1 MSNNIAAIS
10 AQISKLKTERT
21 AADLDWIRA
30 RRRMAAENLK
40 LKTRLE
46 SAERR
51 LKEAKQRYRTEL
63 AAASANDAYTEL
75 AELADSFNHDSERL
89 AQSLEQANSL
99 ISQCPPDCVDQ
110 LSVWS
115 ADNLPHLLR
124 TPDGKL
130 VMRRRGV

>member
-1 MSNNIAAIS
+1 MSNLAAIETRI
-10 AQISKLKTERT
+10 ADLKSEVRT
-21 AADLDWIRA
+21 ADLNWVRA
-30 RRRMAAENLK
+30 RRVMAAENLK

-63 AAASANDAYTEL
+63 AAARANDSYTEL
-75 AELADSFNHDSERL
+75 AELADSFNSDSERL
-89 AQSLEQANSL
+89 AQSLAQANSL

-115 ADNLPHLLR
+115 PENLPHLLQ

-130 VMRRRGV
+130 VMRRRGI